1 MNNANLTRVASFA
14 GAAAL
19 LFVASVASAKT
30 YDGYCYQPVNPS
42 DNTKTKGTIIGAVA
56 GAALGNAVS
65 KKGNKTGGTLIGAAV
80 GGVAGS
86 QIGGVVKK
94 SKTKCLEDKYYILSS
109 SMYAKPAPDG
119 YKIVYYKTRPTNM
132 VYIRR

>member
-1 MNNANLTRVASFA
+1 MFNTKTGKIISFGGALALLLTASF
-14 GAAAL
+14 
-19 LFVASVASAKT
+19 ASAKT